1 MVVYKNKTLLVKCTQ
16 CDKKF
21 YTRPGCQ
28 TRTCSTACR
37 SALMRSRC
45 GNIKDP
51 CLSAA
56 ELERYLQLLTALE
69 SARPDQRARIQQ
81 EMLSI
86 TNLLREA

>member
-1 MVVYKNKTLLVKCTQ
+1 
-16 CDKKF
+16 
-21 YTRPGCQ
+21 
-28 TRTCSTACR
+28 
-37 SALMRSRC
+37 MRSRC

-69 SARPDQRARIQQ
+69 SARPDQRARIQK